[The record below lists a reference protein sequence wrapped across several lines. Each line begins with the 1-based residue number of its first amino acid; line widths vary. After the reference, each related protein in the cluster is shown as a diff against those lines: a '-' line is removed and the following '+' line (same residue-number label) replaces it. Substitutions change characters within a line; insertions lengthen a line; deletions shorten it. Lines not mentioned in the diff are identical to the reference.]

1 MKRFLFSGVV
11 HPERLGLTLG
21 TIDQVLASQDGVKLG
36 DMKFSIQNSQI
47 TAVMEWEND
56 SEDIFTLRNILKAF
70 AEPIINI
77 TGFLKGYAFDIEIT
91 KVIESDLNEIRVFN
105 NDIPVLAERN
115 KTRELSEVKNIYPLC
130 SGAEGVYLR
139 RCLGDLNMAMKHADD
154 TPFYCYRALESLKQ
168 YFGFV
173 NGITQDREQW
183 KSMATALG
191 GKEEDITPIKDLA
204 FPARHG
210 IPNPI
215 TDQKRRDIFLL
226 TWGIVERFIDYRLN
240 QCGSTYRLQP

>member
-1 MKRFLFSGVV
+1 MRRFFFSGVV

-21 TIDQVLASQDGVKLG
+21 TIDQVLASQDGTKLG

-56 SEDIFTLRNILKAF
+56 SEEIFTLRNILKAF
-70 AEPIINI
+70 VEPILNI

-91 KVIESDLNEIRVFN
+91 TVFESDLKEIRVFN
-105 NDIPVLAERN
+105 NDIPALAERN
-115 KTRELSEVKNIYPLC
+115 KTRDLTEAKNIYPLC
-130 SGAEGVYLR
+130 SGPEGSYLR

-173 NGITQDREQW
+173 NGITGDREQW
-183 KSMATALG
+183 RSMATALG
-191 GKEEDITPIKDLA
+191 GKEEDVTPIKDLA

-210 IPNPI
+210 IPDPI
-215 TDQKRRDIFLL
+215 TDQIRKDIFLL
-226 TWGIVERFIDYRLN
+226 TWDIVERFIDYRLK

>member
-1 MKRFLFSGVV
+1 MRRFLFSGIV

-21 TIDQVLASQDGVKLG
+21 TIDQMLASQDGTKLG

-56 SEDIFTLRNILKAF
+56 SEDIFTLRNILKTF
-70 AEPIINI
+70 VEPILNI

-91 KVIESDLNEIRVFN
+91 KVFESDLNEIRVFN
-105 NDIPVLAERN
+105 NDIPALAERN
-115 KTRELSEVKNIYPLC
+115 KTRELTEAKNIYPLC
-130 SGAEGVYLR
+130 SGPEGIYLR

-173 NGITQDREQW
+173 NGITGDREQW
-183 KSMATALG
+183 KSMASALG
-191 GKEEDITPIKDLA
+191 GREEDVTPIKDLA

-215 TDQKRRDIFLL
+215 TDPKRKDIFLL
-226 TWGIVERFIDYRLN
+226 TWNIVERFIDYRLK
-240 QCGSTYRLQP
+240 QCGSNYRLQP

>member
-1 MKRFLFSGVV
+1 MKRFLFSGIV

-21 TIDQVLASQDGVKLG
+21 TIDQMLASQDGTKLG
-36 DMKFSIQNSQI
+36 SMKFSIQNSQI

-56 SEDIFTLRNILKAF
+56 SEDIFTPRNILKTF
-70 AEPIINI
+70 VEPILNI
-77 TGFLKGYAFDIEIT
+77 TEFLKGYAFDIEIT
-91 KVIESDLNEIRVFN
+91 KVFESDLNEIRVFN
-105 NDIPVLAERN
+105 NDIPALAERN
-115 KTRELSEVKNIYPLC
+115 KTRELTEAKNVYPLC
-130 SGAEGVYLR
+130 SGPEGIYLR

-173 NGITQDREQW
+173 NGITGDREQW
-183 KSMATALG
+183 KSMASALG
-191 GKEEDITPIKDLA
+191 GKEEDVTPIKDLA

-215 TDQKRRDIFLL
+215 TDSKRKDIFLL
-226 TWGIVERFIDYRLN
+226 TWNIVESFIDYRLK
-240 QCGSTYRLQP
+240 QCGSNYRRQP

>member
-1 MKRFLFSGVV
+1 MRRFFFSGVG

-21 TIDQVLASQDGVKLG
+21 TIDQMLASHDGAKLG

-47 TAVMEWEND
+47 TAVMAWEND
-56 SEDIFTLRNILKAF
+56 NEDTFTLRNILKAF
-70 AEPIINI
+70 VEPIINI

-91 KVIESDLNEIRVFN
+91 KVFESDLNEIRVFN

-130 SGAEGVYLR
+130 SGPEGVYLR

-173 NGITQDREQW
+173 NGITGDREQW

-204 FPARHG
+204 FPARHD

-226 TWGIVERFIDYRLN
+226 TWGIVESFIDYRLK